1 MALAQLLAEN
11 RRPPLSFWAETLV
24 SSRLLE
30 YEMWTRIH
38 ARGLEA
44 SHGEAARQLV
54 ARVALVEMVGP
65 VLHRAL
71 LPYPLPVRTLDGL
84 HLATMDFLQRQGQ
97 VIELASYDDR
107 LSEAARALGFASA
120 NC

>member
-1 MALAQLLAEN
+1 
-11 RRPPLSFWAETLV
+11 
-24 SSRLLE
+24 
-30 YEMWTRIH
+30 MWTRIH

-71 LPYPLPVRTLDGL
+71 QPYPLPVRTLDGL

-97 VIELASYDDR
+97 VVELASYDDR